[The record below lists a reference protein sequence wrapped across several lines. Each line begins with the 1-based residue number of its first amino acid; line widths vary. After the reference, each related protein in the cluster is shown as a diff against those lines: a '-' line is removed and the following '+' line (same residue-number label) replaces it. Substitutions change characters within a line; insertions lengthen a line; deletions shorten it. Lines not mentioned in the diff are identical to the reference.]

1 MMFSKDEIIKIDILE
16 EDGSKKEYD
25 VILMYDSDV
34 TDKRYCFY
42 TDGSKSADGNIKV
55 RVGSV
60 SQKAGDIVIDE
71 ITNVIEREMVS
82 RDYMRFMEENKQ

>member
-1 MMFSKDEIIKIDILE
+1 MIVGKDETIKIDILDE
-16 EDGSKKEYD
+16 NGNKKEYD

-42 TDGSKSADGNIKV
+42 TDGSKGTDGNILV

-60 SQKAGDIVIDE
+60 RQLAGDIVIDE

-82 RDYMRFMEENKQ
+82 RDYQRFIEDNNK